1 MERHMEGIEV
11 TMPFTRTGRLQYSSR
26 QSVGERHFT
35 APSTFGF
42 IDPLYSNGLIHT
54 FESVYYGAR
63 HLLSAFGKEEGPV
76 KKGDFSTAAFAKMGG
91 VAPHPMEPRRRH
103 HFTGIRLHG

>member
-1 MERHMEGIEV
+1 M
-11 TMPFTRTGRLQYSSR
+11 
-26 QSVGERHFT
+26 
-35 APSTFGF
+35 
-42 IDPLYSNGLIHT
+42 IHT

-76 KKGDFSTAAFAKMGG
+76 KKGDFSTAAFAKMEVLHRTQWNHADG
-91 VAPHPMEPRRRH
+91 H